1 MFFKAHEIVKGIS
14 EGSLTAISV
23 LEKCFENIDMDDNEI
38 RAWVCLDRDG
48 ASDRANMLDKM
59 RKSGKAI
66 GPLTVFLLVLRT

>member
-23 LEKCFENIDMDDNEI
+23 LEKCFENIDMDDNEL

-59 RKSGKAI
+59 RNSGKAI
-66 GPLTVFLLVLRT
+66 VPSGS